1 MEWMP
6 TPFLLENVPEKAE
19 VQQIQIEFT
28 GIAWSFSAREYVFYV
43 VFFNF
48 RKMSLAMFSPQSY
61 RNEFTTSLWFT
72 LALLWFN

>member
-1 MEWMP
+1 MNRGVASGWNGVP

-43 VFFNF
+43 FFFNF
-48 RKMSLAMFSPQSY
+48 KKRGFMFISTEISKNVKC
-61 RNEFTTSLWFT
+61 R
-72 LALLWFN
+72 